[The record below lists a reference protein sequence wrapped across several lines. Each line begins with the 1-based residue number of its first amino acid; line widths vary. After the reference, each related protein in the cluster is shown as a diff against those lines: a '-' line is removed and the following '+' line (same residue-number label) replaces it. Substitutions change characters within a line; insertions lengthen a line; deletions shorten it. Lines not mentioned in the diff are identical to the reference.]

1 MKIYLLFCMCHFAMG
16 LTHCYKTT
24 VFFTFFKLAPLH
36 RWLMSVW
43 MSSIFF
49 QVHTPTIFLRFS
61 QKHGTRVLCIIRTKL
76 DFFQILLLEFLANFW
91 FFFQI
96 ANSSYSFFSDSD
108 EIWHTRCMYQCTKKT
123 MEQIFKILIAKFA
136 AQQQIELS
144 RPIGVLVL
152 LVIHQYKNNVGRY
165 LSSK

>member
-1 MKIYLLFCMCHFAMG
+1 MTDVCLDVVH
-16 LTHCYKTT
+16 
-24 VFFTFFKLAPLH
+24 
-36 RWLMSVW
+36 
-43 MSSIFF
+43 FF

-76 DFFQILLLEFLANFW
+76 DFFSNFAFRIFGQFLI
-91 FFFQI
+91 FFQT

-144 RPIGVLVL
+144 RPIGLAVL